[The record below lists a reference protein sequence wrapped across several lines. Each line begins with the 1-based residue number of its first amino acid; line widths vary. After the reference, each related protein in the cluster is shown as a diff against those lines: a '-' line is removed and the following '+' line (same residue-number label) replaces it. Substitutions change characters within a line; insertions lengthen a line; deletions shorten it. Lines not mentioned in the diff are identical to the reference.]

1 MKKTDMRKIITA
13 VCCLAAG
20 VALGVV
26 IGIALIGV
34 LDTDVSLGE
43 YLLTLAVFLVTV
55 YIAYFLQTIMHEA
68 GHLIFGLMT
77 GYRFASF
84 RVGSI
89 ILTRENGK
97 FRFGRYSLA
106 GTGGQCLLAP
116 PEEKDGKIPYALY
129 NAGGVIMNVILGIA
143 GLTLYFVLHDE
154 NLFGAWL
161 FAFALIGFLSAMING
176 IPMQIGLV
184 NNDGYNILSLGRD
197 AHAQRA
203 FLAQLKINE
212 LMTDGVRLRDMPEE
226 LFRIP
231 EDADMSNP
239 INNAISV
246 FACNRLVDRHEF
258 EEAKQAIDAVLKNRS
273 VMGIYKNMLVCDLA
287 FCRLV
292 TGETEAAA
300 MLLSEPQKKFM
311 EMMKNNPSIIRTW
324 YAYYLIYAKDVAK
337 SAESKN
343 KFAKT
348 VSAYPY
354 RGEAESETELI
365 KIAEGL

>member
-13 VCCLAAG
+13 VCCLAIGA
-20 VALGVV
+20 V
-26 IGIALIGV
+26 IGIVIGTALIGV
-34 LDTDVSLGE
+34 LDTDVSLVA
-43 YLLTLAVFLVTV
+43 YLLTLAAFLVTV
-55 YIAYFLQTIMHEA
+55 YIAYFLQTVLHEA

-116 PEEKDGKIPYALY
+116 PEEKDGKIPYVLY
-129 NAGGVIMNVILGIA
+129 NAGGVIMNVILGVA
-143 GLTLYFVLHDE
+143 GLILYFVLPE
-154 NLFGAWL
+154 ANLMRAWL

-203 FLAQLKINE
+203 FWAQLRINE

-226 LFRIP
+226 LFRMP

-258 EEAKQAIDAVLKNRS
+258 EEAKQAIDAVFKNRS
-273 VMGIYKNMLVCDLA
+273 VMGIYKNMLVCDLT

-300 MLLSEPQKKFM
+300 MLMSEPQKKFM

-324 YAYYLIYAKDVAK
+324 YAYYLIYAKDSAK
-337 SAESKN
+337 SAEYKD
-343 KFAKT
+343 KFSKT

-354 RGEAESETELI
+354 RGEAESETELV
-365 KIAEGL
+365 KIAEGV